1 MDEGDA
7 PTAGPGPRNF
17 VDQSVSRLATS
28 RQRRLEIG
36 NPVADVVNPRTP
48 PFEEPGNGAIG
59 AERREQLDLGIPEGE
74 RDDRR
79 PIGLLRGMRAE
90 AEDIPVEGE
99 RGVEVVH
106 GDAYMSD
113 AGVIRQAIPPSNL
126 VETESTTGE

>member
-1 MDEGDA
+1 
-7 PTAGPGPRNF
+7 
-17 VDQSVSRLATS
+17 
-28 RQRRLEIG
+28 
-36 NPVADVVNPRTP
+36 
-48 PFEEPGNGAIG
+48 
-59 AERREQLDLGIPEGE
+59 
-74 RDDRR
+74 
-79 PIGLLRGMRAE
+79 MRAE